1 MKALSELIESARR
14 ELPASPYARWA
25 SILFSLSVL
34 TFQVSIAAAQA
45 LLYAAVVVYVIH
57 LLRTRQVPQ
66 FLPVKLPL
74 ALFATL
80 SVISIFWAENPEI
93 GWFAARKLA
102 LFLIWLLAV
111 NSVLSVN
118 HLKFLYQALFLESAL
133 TGLVA
138 IGQFIA
144 QYRMV
149 RAVHPGQVYFYMTAE
164 RVHGLMGHWMNFG
177 GQEMLV
183 FAALLSYLLFSARRR
198 KAWSFV
204 LILVGTSIILN
215 FTRGVWLGC
224 LVAAIYLIGRS
235 RPRLIWGLPVLLFAG
250 YLAAPPLVRHRL
262 EVLRHPSADPALS
275 IRFEMWQ
282 VALRV
287 IRRHPLVGVGPN
299 NIEEVYLLYLPAGKG
314 PEMGYREH
322 MHNNFLQF
330 AAERGVPCLGAWIW
344 LMGALCWGFVKIR
357 RRLIRSGRPTWVAD
371 AAIAAWLALVA
382 EGFFEFNFG
391 TSPVLMVFLFITA
404 TPFLLEKSE
413 LVGESR
419 VHEGEAF

>member
-1 MKALSELIESARR
+1 MKALSEIIESARR
-14 ELPASPYARWA
+14 ELPASVFARWA

-34 TFQVSIAAAQA
+34 SFQVSIAAAQA
-45 LLYAAVVVYVIH
+45 LLAAAVVVYVIH
-57 LLRTRQVPQ
+57 LLRTGQVPQ
-66 FLPVKLPL
+66 FLPIKLPL

-93 GWFAARKLA
+93 GWFAARKLV
-102 LFLIWLLAV
+102 LFLIWPLAV
-111 NSVLSVN
+111 NLVFSAA

-144 QYRMV
+144 QYRVV
-149 RAVHPGQVYFYMTAE
+149 RALHPGQVYFYMTAE

-177 GQEMLV
+177 GQQMLV

-198 KAWSFV
+198 KAWSLV
-204 LILVGTSIILN
+204 LILVGTSITLN

-224 LVAAIYLIGRS
+224 LVAAIYLTGRS
-235 RPRLIWGLPVLLFAG
+235 RPRLLWGLPVLLFAG

-282 VALRV
+282 VALQM
-287 IRRHPLVGVGPN
+287 IRKHPLVGVGPN
-299 NIEEVYLLYLPAGKG
+299 NIVQVYILYLPPGMA
-314 PEMGYREH
+314 PERGYREH

-330 AAERGVPCLGAWIW
+330 AAERGLPCLGAWIW
-344 LMGALCWGFVKIR
+344 LMGALCWWFVKIR
-357 RRLIRSGRPTWVAD
+357 RRLIRSGRPTWIVD

-391 TSPVLMVFLFITA
+391 TSPVLMVFLFISA
-404 TPFLLEKSE
+404 TPFLLEKFE
-413 LVGESR
+413 FVGGSR
-419 VHEGEAF
+419 ADEGEAF